1 MRGSCLGHVK
11 VTPTLGGSQRCLC
24 NAVTCG
30 FSVDLR
36 GVEPLTSPVRE
47 KQSSIRLPAQTSDF
61 PAHTADSTFI
71 NDHELP
77 PVRTSDDDQMMT
89 KLQQVAVAD
98 YANRSEVEVEVE
110 G

>member
-1 MRGSCLGHVK
+1 MAGPSAQAEFLYEEPFASLLDSQEDVGSHN
-11 VTPTLGGSQRCLC
+11 SRI
-24 NAVTCG
+24 
-30 FSVDLR
+30 VDLR

-61 PAHTADSTFI
+61 PAQTADSTFI
-71 NDHELP
+71 NDHELS

-89 KLQQVAVAD
+89 KLQHVAATHPHL
-98 YANRSEVEVEVE
+98 NER